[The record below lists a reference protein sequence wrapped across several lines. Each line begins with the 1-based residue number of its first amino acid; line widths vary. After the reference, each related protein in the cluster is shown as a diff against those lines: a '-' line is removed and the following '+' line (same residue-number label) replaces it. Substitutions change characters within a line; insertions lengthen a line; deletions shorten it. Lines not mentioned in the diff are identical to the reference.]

1 MYFLFLILFYV
12 QLAYGWNCPEYV
24 QNYPEGNN
32 IIPKK
37 DRSNYITK
45 VCLAI
50 SICHAKPIVYSVE
63 AYVNDITQ
71 CYMTRN
77 YNFDQNIFEY
87 DKETLETY
95 INSRA
100 EKIKANNAYDS
111 ANLRAKDGISGIM
124 DIIRLREAYLREYQ
138 YSQSRDFTGD
148 ILMLLHHDQR
158 SFSIN
163 SKRQLTYLMTYINT
177 SREQFEKI
185 KELEED
191 IQIAYERVT
200 NTSNTLETKEDEFNE
215 LQQRIKENV
224 IESLL
229 VIEY

>member
-1 MYFLFLILFYV
+1 M
-12 QLAYGWNCPEYV
+12 
-24 QNYPEGNN
+24 
-32 IIPKK
+32 
-37 DRSNYITK
+37 TK
-45 VCLAI
+45 
-50 SICHAKPIVYSVE
+50 
-63 AYVNDITQ
+63 
-71 CYMTRN
+71 
-77 YNFDQNIFEY
+77 NIFEY

-177 SREQFEKI
+177 SREHFEKNKRI
-185 KELEED
+185 RRR
-191 IQIAYERVT
+191 Y
-200 NTSNTLETKEDEFNE
+200 SN
-215 LQQRIKENV
+215 
-224 IESLL
+224 SL
-229 VIEY
+229 

>member
-77 YNFDQNIFEY
+77 YNFDQKYF
-87 DKETLETY
+87 
-95 INSRA
+95 
-100 EKIKANNAYDS
+100 
-111 ANLRAKDGISGIM
+111 
-124 DIIRLREAYLREYQ
+124 
-138 YSQSRDFTGD
+138 
-148 ILMLLHHDQR
+148 
-158 SFSIN
+158 
-163 SKRQLTYLMTYINT
+163 
-177 SREQFEKI
+177 
-185 KELEED
+185 
-191 IQIAYERVT
+191 
-200 NTSNTLETKEDEFNE
+200 
-215 LQQRIKENV
+215 
-224 IESLL
+224 
-229 VIEY
+229 

>member
-1 MYFLFLILFYV
+1 MYFLFLILCYV

>member
-24 QNYPEGNN
+24 QNYPEGKN

-50 SICHAKPIVYSVE
+50 SICHANPIVYSVE
-63 AYVNDITQ
+63 AYINDITQ
-71 CYMTRN
+71 CYMARN

-138 YSQSRDFTGD
+138 YSQYRDFTGD

-163 SKRQLTYLMTYINT
+163 SKRQLTYLLTYINT

>member
-24 QNYPEGNN
+24 QNYPEGKN

-138 YSQSRDFTGD
+138 YSQYRDFTGD

-163 SKRQLTYLMTYINT
+163 SKRQLTYLLTYINT

>member
-71 CYMTRN
+71 CFMTRN

-177 SREQFEKI
+177 SREHFEKI

-200 NTSNTLETKEDEFNE
+200 NSSKVLETKEDEFNE

>member
-95 INSRA
+95 INARA

>member
-1 MYFLFLILFYV
+1 MYFLFLILCYV
-12 QLAYGWNCPEYV
+12 QLVYGWNCPEYV

>member
-1 MYFLFLILFYV
+1 
-12 QLAYGWNCPEYV
+12 V

>member
-1 MYFLFLILFYV
+1 MYFIFLILP
-12 QLAYGWNCPEYV
+12 QLVYGWNCPEYV
-24 QNYPEGNN
+24 QNYPEGKN
-32 IIPKK
+32 IIPQQ

-95 INSRA
+95 INART

-163 SKRQLTYLMTYINT
+163 SKRQLIYIMTYINT
-177 SREQFEKI
+177 SREQFKKI

-191 IQIAYERVT
+191 VQISYERVT
-200 NTSNTLETKEDEFNE
+200 NISNTLETKEDEFNE